1 MSPEDQIANFVKSIS
16 NEMVSYLRTKYKTPG
31 FNPKISVTFGKNRT
45 TSRGG
50 FRKGRPFIDI
60 VGKRFVPSA
69 QYQTLMN
76 EREDPAFNDDKVIG
90 ALYNVTWMRAMA
102 GLVAHELA
110 HAVQFDADIK
120 VEAKQEF
127 KVGHLDDYHTYMRGH
142 NGFWR
147 RIYADLRIKF
157 VNSKDYA
164 YNIPNKKDA
173 PAEVKVPEPAKVS
186 IDSSPVP
193 PSATPTLYV
202 KYAYKGEYSYSW
214 YYIGSKLVLVL
225 AEKQGKIYV
234 SEDDKLTLMNYK
246 NIVEARKQLI
256 GM

>member
-1 MSPEDQIANFVKSIS
+1 MSPEDQIANFVKNIS
-16 NEMVSYLRTKYKTPG
+16 SEMVSYLRTKYKTPG

-76 EREDPAFNDDKVIG
+76 EREYPAFNNDKVIG
-90 ALYNVTWMRAMA
+90 ALYNVTWMKALA

-120 VEAKQEF
+120 VEAKHEF

-142 NGFWR
+142 NGFWK

-157 VNSKDYA
+157 VNSENYA
-164 YNIPNKKDA
+164 YNIDDKKDV
-173 PAEVKVPEPAKVS
+173 PVEVKAPEPVKVS
-186 IDSSPVP
+186 NTP
-193 PSATPTLYV
+193 PPAAPTLYV
-202 KYAYKGEYSYSW
+202 KYGYKGEYSYSW

>member
-1 MSPEDQIANFVKSIS
+1 MRPEDQIINFVRSVS
-16 NEMVSYLRTKYKTPG
+16 GEMVSYLRTKYKTPG
-31 FNPKISVTFGKNRT
+31 FNPKISVSFGKNRT

-60 VGKRFVPSA
+60 VGKRFVPSV

-76 EREDPAFNDDKVIG
+76 ELEYPAFNNDKVIG
-90 ALYNVTWMRAMA
+90 ALYNVTWMKALA

-110 HAVQFDADIK
+110 HAVQFDADMK

-142 NGFWR
+142 NGFWK

-164 YNIPNKKDA
+164 YNITA
-173 PAEVKVPEPAKVS
+173 PTAPPKVG
-186 IDSSPVP
+186 IDSPAPILVAPP
-193 PSATPTLYV
+193 PSPSLYV
-202 KYAYKGEYSYSW
+202 KYNYRGEYSYSW
-214 YYIGSKLVLVL
+214 YYIGSILVLVL

-234 SEDDKLTLMNYK
+234 SEDDKLTLTNYK